1 MIACILIF
9 TDHSNNKTSDGLTLD
24 MKKIITLS
32 AIALAVLSGCGTT
45 TTSVQQQTALLSDTL
60 VISPNDTR
68 QYKTLKLANEIE
80 VILVSDPTAEKSAAA
95 LSVGVGLLHDPMS
108 QQGMAHYLEH
118 MLFLGTERYPDTK
131 GYSDFMTKNGG
142 AHNAYTW
149 LDITN
154 YMFKVNNDAYDEA
167 LDRFADFFKSPKL
180 YPEYTDKEKNAVNAE
195 WSMRREMDFFGQ
207 FKLARKM
214 MGDHPANRFLIGNL
228 ETLGDKEGSSLH
240 KETVDFYNKYYS
252 SNIMKV
258 AMISNLPLTEMEAKA
273 QKYFADIEDKKI
285 DKPTVTK
292 KLDFENVGGKR
303 VHYSPNEDVKQL
315 QLDFT
320 ITDNSDEFAVKPNRF
335 VAYLLSNEM
344 QGSPAQILRDKGWVS
359 QLSASA
365 TPTHYGNYGALT
377 VDVQLTDEG
386 MKNRETIV
394 ATIMQYIDLIKKEGV
409 DSKYFNEIRTSLNNE
424 FKFLEKGDE
433 FGYVSNLAGSM
444 QDYPLNHAIN
454 APYHYAKFDAAAIN
468 KVLKQLNADTLRIW
482 YTSKQEET
490 DSQLH
495 FYDGKYR
502 IEDISDTEIASWSK
516 PSQFALA
523 LPTVNRLLPESFA
536 IKTAQFT
543 EQKHSALVYD
553 KNGVKVWR
561 QASQNFAEQPKGL
574 VEVYLNTPDALTD
587 IKAKVLYSVWADLY
601 NLQQSKLSTEAAVAG
616 MSVGLEAS
624 NGLILS
630 MSGFTDKQ
638 DLLLAQALEN
648 INVQVTEQGFAQ
660 ALDRYQ
666 RALLNAQKQFPFYQ
680 AFDEY
685 SKLIRTGSF
694 DTDALVNTAKTLTI
708 ADFEQ
713 LKQQTFGNNELR
725 VFTFG
730 NYNQQDVD
738 AIAKALTAVLP
749 AAHKATEFA
758 RSKAWLPQPGET
770 IVLQKDI
777 DVADVA
783 IIDMTVHPIAGY
795 KQKAQAQVLQGHFST
810 IAFDKLRTEEQL
822 AYAVGGLARPIEDY
836 SAIGLFIQTPVKD
849 AQAMQARFEEFK
861 KQYAVELDN
870 MSEETF
876 AQLKNAALVSL
887 KEQPKNLSD
896 EMSPLIGDWYRENFA
911 FDSKEKLIA
920 EVEKV
925 TLADIKDYYQQ
936 TMLNPQAARLN
947 VQLRGSKFADKPF
960 ADLPKQ
966 TLVTDLQAHF
976 NGIKLQ
982 K

>member
-1 MIACILIF
+1 MDCILI
-9 TDHSNNKTSDGLTLD
+9 

-45 TTSVQQQTALLSDTL
+45 TTSLQQQTALLSDTL
-60 VISPNDTR
+60 VVSPNDTR

-118 MLFLGTERYPDTK
+118 MLFLGTDRYPDTK

-149 LDITN
+149 LDVTN
-154 YMFKVNNDAYDEA
+154 YMFKVNNDAFDEA
-167 LDRFADFFKSPKL
+167 LDRFSDFFKSPKL
-180 YPEYTDKEKNAVNAE
+180 YPEYGDKEKNAVNAE
-195 WSMRREMDFFGQ
+195 WSMRREVDYFGQ
-207 FKLARKM
+207 FKLARQM

-228 ETLGDKEGSSLH
+228 ETLGDKPGSPLN
-240 KETVDFYNKYYS
+240 KGTVDFYNKYYS

-258 AMISNLPLTEMEAKA
+258 AMISNLPLADMEAKA
-273 QKYFADIEDKKI
+273 TKYFADIEDKKI
-285 DKPTVTK
+285 EKSTVTK
-292 KLDFENVGGKR
+292 KLNFDNIGGKR
-303 VHYSPNEDVKQL
+303 VHYAPNEDIKQL

-320 ITDNSDEFAVKPNRF
+320 ITDNSDDFAVKPNRF

-344 QGSPAQILRDKGWVS
+344 KGSPAQILRDKGWVS
-359 QLSASA
+359 RLSAGA
-365 TPTHYGNYGALT
+365 TPTNYGNYGTLT
-377 VDVQLTDEG
+377 VDMQLTDEG
-386 MKNRETIV
+386 MKHREKIV
-394 ATIMQYIDLIKKEGV
+394 ATIMKYIDLIKKEGV
-409 DSKYFNEIRTSLNNE
+409 DSKYFNEIRTSLNNQ

-433 FGYVSNLAGSM
+433 FAYVSQLTGSM
-444 QDYPLNHAIN
+444 QKYPINHAID
-454 APYHYAKFDAAAIN
+454 APYYYAKFDADAIDN
-468 KVLKQLNADTLRIW
+468 VLSQLNPKTLRVW
-482 YTSKQEET
+482 YISKQEET

-502 IEDISDTEIASWSK
+502 IEDISDAEIASWDK
-516 PSQFALA
+516 PSEFDLA
-523 LPTVNRLLPESFA
+523 LPTVNNLLPENFA
-536 IKTAQFT
+536 IKTAQFAKQQHP
-543 EQKHSALVYD
+543 ELAYD

-561 QASQNFAEQPKGL
+561 QASQDFAEQPKGV
-574 VEVYLNTPDALTD
+574 VEVYINTPDALSD

-601 NLQQSKLSTEAAVAG
+601 NLQQSKLSTEASVAG
-616 MSVGLEAS
+616 MSLGLEAS

-630 MSGFTDKQ
+630 LSGFTDKQ
-638 DLLLAQALEN
+638 DALLAQALEN

-694 DTDALVNTAKTLTI
+694 DTNALIKTAETLTV

-713 LKQQTFGNNELR
+713 LKQHTFSNNELR
-725 VFTFG
+725 VFIFG
-730 NYNQQDVD
+730 NYNQQDVA
-738 AIAKALTAVLP
+738 AIAKELTDILP
-749 AAHKATEFA
+749 KNHQTTTFA

-783 IIDMTVHPIAGY
+783 IVDMTVHPIAGY
-795 KQKAQAQVLQGHFST
+795 KQKAQALVLQNHFRT
-810 IAFDKLRTEEQL
+810 VAFDKLRTEEQL
-822 AYAVGGLARPIEDY
+822 AYAVGALARPVEDY
-836 SAIGLFIQTPVKD
+836 SAIGLYIQTPVKGPKE
-849 AQAMQARFEEFK
+849 MQARFDEFK

-876 AQLKNAALVSL
+876 AQLKNATLVSL

-896 EMSPLIGDWYRENFA
+896 EMSPLISDWYRENFD
-911 FDSKEKLIA
+911 FDSKDKLIA

-925 TLADIKDYYQQ
+925 TLADIKDYYKQ
-936 TMLNPQAARLN
+936 TMLNPDAARIN

-966 TLVTDLQAHF
+966 TLVTDLQTYF

>member
-1 MIACILIF
+1 MIASPVGF
-9 TDHSNNKTSDGLTLD
+9 TDHTHKTTNMDYIPV

-45 TTSVQQQTALLSDTL
+45 TTPVQQQTSLLSDTL
-60 VISPNDTR
+60 VVSQNDNR
-68 QYKTLKLANEIE
+68 EYKTLKLANEIE
-80 VILVSDPTAEKSAAA
+80 VILVSDPSAEKSAAA

-154 YMFKVNNDAYDEA
+154 YMFKVNNDAYDEG

-252 SNIMKV
+252 ANIMKV
-258 AMISNLPLTEMEAKA
+258 AMISNLPLAEMEAKA

-292 KLDFENVGGKR
+292 KLDFDNVGGKR
-303 VHYSPNEDVKQL
+303 VHYAPNEDVKQL

-359 QLSASA
+359 QLSASSS
-365 TPTHYGNYGALT
+365 PTHYGNYGMLS
-377 VDVQLTDEG
+377 VDIQLTDEG

-394 ATIMQYIDLIKKEGV
+394 ATIMQYIDLIKREGV

-454 APYHYAKFDAAAIN
+454 APYHYAQFDADAIN
-468 KVLKQLNADTLRIW
+468 EVLAQLNAQTLRIW
-482 YTSKQEET
+482 YTSQQEKT
-490 DSQLH
+490 DSKLH

-502 IEDISDTEIASWSK
+502 IADIGESEIASWNK
-516 PSQFALA
+516 PSEFALA

-536 IKTAQFT
+536 IKTTQFS
-543 EQKHSALVYD
+543 EQKHPELTYD

-574 VEVYLNTPDALTD
+574 VEVYLNTPDALAD

-616 MSVGLEAS
+616 MSVGLEDS

-638 DLLLAQALEN
+638 NVLLAQALES
-648 INVQVTEQGFAQ
+648 IDVKVAEQGFAQ

-666 RALLNAQKQFPFYQ
+666 RDLLNAQKQFPYYQ
-680 AFDEY
+680 AFGEY
-685 SKLIRTGSF
+685 SKLVRTGSF
-694 DTDALVNTAKTLTI
+694 DTDALIKTAQTLTI
-708 ADFEQ
+708 ADFEE
-713 LKQQTFGNNELR
+713 LKNQTFSRNELR

-730 NYNQQDVD
+730 NYNQEDVE
-738 AIAKALTAVLP
+738 AIAKELTAILP
-749 AAHKATEFA
+749 KDHKSTSFT
-758 RSKAWLPQPGET
+758 RSKAWLPQVGET

-795 KQKAQAQVLQGHFST
+795 KQKAQAQVLQDHFRT
-810 IAFDKLRTEEQL
+810 IAFDKMRTEEQL
-822 AYAVGGLARPIEDY
+822 AYAVGALARSVEDY
-836 SAIGLFIQTPVKD
+836 SAIGLFIQTPVKGPKE
-849 AQAMQARFEEFK
+849 MQARFEAFK
-861 KQYAVELDN
+861 KQYAVELEA

-876 AQLKNAALVSL
+876 AQLKNATLVSL

-896 EMSPLIGDWYRENFA
+896 EMGPLIGDWYRENFD
-911 FDSKEKLIA
+911 FNSKQKLIS

-925 TLADIKDYYQQ
+925 TLADIKDYYKQ

-947 VQLRGSKFADKPF
+947 VQLRGSKFADTPF

-966 TLVTDLQAHF
+966 TLVTDLKAHF

>member
-1 MIACILIF
+1 
-9 TDHSNNKTSDGLTLD
+9 

-45 TTSVQQQTALLSDTL
+45 TTPVQQQTSLLSDTL
-60 VISPNDTR
+60 VVSPNDNR
-68 QYKTLKLANEIE
+68 EYKTLKLANEIE
-80 VILVSDPTAEKSAAA
+80 VILVSDPSAEKSAAA

-154 YMFKVNNDAYDEA
+154 YMFKVNNDAYDEG

-252 SNIMKV
+252 ANIMKV
-258 AMISNLPLTEMEAKA
+258 AMISNLPLAEMEAKA

-292 KLDFENVGGKR
+292 KLDFDNVGGKR
-303 VHYSPNEDVKQL
+303 VHYAPNEDVKQL

-359 QLSASA
+359 QLSASSS
-365 TPTHYGNYGALT
+365 PTHYGNYGMLS
-377 VDVQLTDEG
+377 VDIQLTDEG

-394 ATIMQYIDLIKKEGV
+394 ATIMQYIDLIKREGV

-454 APYHYAKFDAAAIN
+454 APYHYAQFDADAIN
-468 KVLKQLNADTLRIW
+468 EVLAQLNAQTLRIW
-482 YTSKQEET
+482 YTSQQEET
-490 DSQLH
+490 DSKLH

-502 IEDISDTEIASWSK
+502 IAEIGESEIASWNK
-516 PSQFALA
+516 PSEFALA

-536 IKTAQFT
+536 IKITQFS
-543 EQKHSALVYD
+543 EQKHPELTYD

-574 VEVYLNTPDALTD
+574 VEVYLNTPDALAD

-616 MSVGLEAS
+616 MSVGLEDS

-638 DLLLAQALEN
+638 NVLLAQALES
-648 INVQVTEQGFAQ
+648 IDVQVAEQGFAQ

-666 RALLNAQKQFPFYQ
+666 RDLLNAQKQFPYYQ
-680 AFDEY
+680 AFGEY
-685 SKLIRTGSF
+685 SKLVRTGSF
-694 DTDALVNTAKTLTI
+694 DTDALIKTAQTLTI
-708 ADFEQ
+708 ADFEE
-713 LKQQTFGNNELR
+713 LKNQTFSRNELR

-730 NYNQQDVD
+730 NYNQQDVE
-738 AIAKALTAVLP
+738 AIAKELTAILP
-749 AAHKATEFA
+749 KDHKSTSFT
-758 RSKAWLPQPGET
+758 RSKAWLPQVGET

-795 KQKAQAQVLQGHFST
+795 KQKAQAQVLQDHFRT
-810 IAFDKLRTEEQL
+810 IAFDKMRTEEQL
-822 AYAVGGLARPIEDY
+822 AYAVGALARSVEDY
-836 SAIGLFIQTPVKD
+836 SAIGLFIQTPVKGPKE
-849 AQAMQARFEEFK
+849 MQARFEAFK
-861 KQYAVELDN
+861 KQYAVELEA

-876 AQLKNAALVSL
+876 AQLKNATLVSL

-896 EMSPLIGDWYRENFA
+896 EMGPLIGDWYRENFD
-911 FDSKEKLIA
+911 FNSKQKLIS

-925 TLADIKDYYQQ
+925 TLADIKDYYKQ

-947 VQLRGSKFADKPF
+947 VQLRGSKFADTPF

-966 TLVTDLQAHF
+966 TLVTDLKAHF

>member
-1 MIACILIF
+1 MDHIL
-9 TDHSNNKTSDGLTLD
+9 N

-45 TTSVQQQTALLSDTL
+45 TTAVQQQTSLLSDTL

-80 VILVSDPTAEKSAAA
+80 VILVSDPTAEKSAAS
-95 LSVGVGLLHDPMS
+95 LSVGVGLLHDPIS

-118 MLFLGTERYPDTK
+118 MLFLGTDRYPDTK

-154 YMFKVNNDAYDEA
+154 YMFEVNNDAYDEA

-207 FKLARKM
+207 FKLARQM

-258 AMISNLPLTEMEAKA
+258 AMISNLPLAEMEAKA

-285 DKPTVTK
+285 DKPTVTT
-292 KLDFENVGGKR
+292 KLDFDNVGGKR
-303 VHYSPNEDVKQL
+303 VHYAPNEDVKEL

-320 ITDNSDEFAVKPNRF
+320 ITDNSNEFAVKPNRF

-359 QLSASA
+359 QLSAGA
-365 TPTHYGNYGALT
+365 APTQYGNYGALT
-377 VDVQLTDEG
+377 VNVQLTDEG

-424 FKFLEKGDE
+424 FQFLEKGDE
-433 FGYVSNLAGSM
+433 FGYVSNLTGSM
-444 QDYPLNHAIN
+444 QDYPLNHVIN
-454 APYHYAKFDAAAIN
+454 APFYYAKFDAAAIN
-468 KVLKQLNADTLRIW
+468 NVLAQLNADTLRIW
-482 YTSKQEET
+482 YTSQQEET

-502 IEDISDTEIASWSK
+502 IEDISDAEIASWSK

-536 IKTAQFT
+536 IKTAQFA
-543 EQKHSALVYD
+543 EQKHPKLVYD

-587 IKAKVLYSVWADLY
+587 IKAKVLYSVWSDLF

-638 DLLLAQALEN
+638 NVLLAQALTN
-648 INVQVTEQGFAQ
+648 IDVQVTEQGFAQ

-666 RALLNAQKQFPFYQ
+666 RDLLNAQKQFPYYQ
-680 AFDEY
+680 AFGEY

-694 DTDALVNTAKTLTI
+694 DTDALINTAKALSI

-713 LKQQTFGNNELR
+713 LKQHTFANNEMR
-725 VFTFG
+725 VFTYG
-730 NYNQQDVD
+730 NYNQSDVE
-738 AIAKALTAVLP
+738 AIAKELTAVLP
-749 AAHKATEFA
+749 AAHKSTEFA

-810 IAFDKLRTEEQL
+810 VAFDKLRTEEQL

-849 AQAMQARFEEFK
+849 VKTMQARFEEFK
-861 KQYAVELDN
+861 MQYAVELDN

-876 AQLKNAALVSL
+876 EQLKNAVLVSL
-887 KEQPKNLSD
+887 KQQPKNLSD
-896 EMSPLIGDWYRENFA
+896 EMGPLIGDWYRENFD
-911 FDSKEKLIA
+911 FDSKDKLIA

>member
-1 MIACILIF
+1 
-9 TDHSNNKTSDGLTLD
+9 

-45 TTSVQQQTALLSDTL
+45 TTPVQQQTSLLSDTL
-60 VISPNDTR
+60 VVSPNDNR
-68 QYKTLKLANEIE
+68 EYKTLKLANEIE
-80 VILVSDPTAEKSAAA
+80 VILVSDPSAEKSAAA

-154 YMFKVNNDAYDEA
+154 YMFKVNNDAYDEG

-252 SNIMKV
+252 ANIMKV
-258 AMISNLPLTEMEAKA
+258 AMISNLPLAEMEAKA

-292 KLDFENVGGKR
+292 KLDFDNVGGKR
-303 VHYSPNEDVKQL
+303 VHYAPNEDVKQL

-359 QLSASA
+359 QLSASSS
-365 TPTHYGNYGALT
+365 PTHYGNYGMLS
-377 VDVQLTDEG
+377 VDIQLTDEG

-394 ATIMQYIDLIKKEGV
+394 ATIMQYIDLIKREGV

-454 APYHYAKFDAAAIN
+454 APYHYAQFDADAIN
-468 KVLKQLNADTLRIW
+468 EVLAQLNAQTLRIW
-482 YTSKQEET
+482 YTSQQEET
-490 DSQLH
+490 DSKLH

-502 IEDISDTEIASWSK
+502 IADIGESEIASWNK
-516 PSQFALA
+516 PSEFALA

-536 IKTAQFT
+536 IKTTQFS
-543 EQKHSALVYD
+543 EQKHPELTYD

-574 VEVYLNTPDALTD
+574 VEVYLNTPDALVD

-616 MSVGLEAS
+616 MSVGLEDS

-638 DLLLAQALEN
+638 NVLLAQALES
-648 INVQVTEQGFAQ
+648 IDVQVAEQGFAQ

-666 RALLNAQKQFPFYQ
+666 RDLLNAQKQFPYYQ
-680 AFDEY
+680 AFGEY
-685 SKLIRTGSF
+685 SKLVRTGSF
-694 DTDALVNTAKTLTI
+694 DTDALIKTAQTLTI
-708 ADFEQ
+708 ADFEE
-713 LKQQTFGNNELR
+713 LKNQTFSRNELR

-730 NYNQQDVD
+730 NYNQQDVE
-738 AIAKALTAVLP
+738 AIAKELTAILP
-749 AAHKATEFA
+749 KDHKSTSFT
-758 RSKAWLPQPGET
+758 RSKAWLPQVGET

-795 KQKAQAQVLQGHFST
+795 KQKAQAQVLQDHFRT
-810 IAFDKLRTEEQL
+810 IAFDKMRTEEQL
-822 AYAVGGLARPIEDY
+822 AYAVGALARSVEDY
-836 SAIGLFIQTPVKD
+836 SAIGLFIQTPVKGPKE
-849 AQAMQARFEEFK
+849 MQARFEAFK
-861 KQYAVELDN
+861 KQYAVELEA

-876 AQLKNAALVSL
+876 AQLKNATLVSL

-896 EMSPLIGDWYRENFA
+896 EMGPLIGDWYRENFD
-911 FDSKEKLIA
+911 FNSKQKLIS

-925 TLADIKDYYQQ
+925 TLADIKDYYKQ

-947 VQLRGSKFADKPF
+947 VQLRGSKFADTPF

-966 TLVTDLQAHF
+966 TLVTDLKAHF

>member
-1 MIACILIF
+1 
-9 TDHSNNKTSDGLTLD
+9 

-45 TTSVQQQTALLSDTL
+45 TTPVQQQTSLLSDTL
-60 VISPNDTR
+60 VVSPNDNR
-68 QYKTLKLANEIE
+68 EYKTLKLANEIE
-80 VILVSDPTAEKSAAA
+80 VILVSDPSAEKSAAA

-154 YMFKVNNDAYDEA
+154 YMFKVNNDAYDEG

-252 SNIMKV
+252 ANIMKV
-258 AMISNLPLTEMEAKA
+258 AMISNLPLAEMEAKA

-292 KLDFENVGGKR
+292 KLDFDNVGGKR
-303 VHYSPNEDVKQL
+303 VHYAPNEDVKQL

-359 QLSASA
+359 QLSASSS
-365 TPTHYGNYGALT
+365 PTHYGNYGMLS
-377 VDVQLTDEG
+377 VDIQLTDEG

-394 ATIMQYIDLIKKEGV
+394 ATIMQYIDLIKREGV

-454 APYHYAKFDAAAIN
+454 APYHYAQFDADAIN
-468 KVLKQLNADTLRIW
+468 EVLAQLNAQTLRIW
-482 YTSKQEET
+482 YTSQQEET
-490 DSQLH
+490 DSKLH

-502 IEDISDTEIASWSK
+502 IAEIGESEIASWNK
-516 PSQFALA
+516 PSEFALA

-536 IKTAQFT
+536 IKTTQFS
-543 EQKHSALVYD
+543 EQKHPELTYD

-574 VEVYLNTPDALTD
+574 VEVYLNTPDALVD

-616 MSVGLEAS
+616 MSVGLEDS

-638 DLLLAQALEN
+638 NVLLAQALES
-648 INVQVTEQGFAQ
+648 IDVQVAEQGFAQ

-666 RALLNAQKQFPFYQ
+666 RDLLNAQKQFPYYQ
-680 AFDEY
+680 AFGEY
-685 SKLIRTGSF
+685 SKLVRTGSF
-694 DTDALVNTAKTLTI
+694 DTDALIKTAQALTI
-708 ADFEQ
+708 ADFEE
-713 LKQQTFGNNELR
+713 LKNQTFSRNELR

-730 NYNQQDVD
+730 NYNQQDVE
-738 AIAKALTAVLP
+738 AIAKELTAILP
-749 AAHKATEFA
+749 KDHKSTSFT
-758 RSKAWLPQPGET
+758 RSKAWLPQVGET

-795 KQKAQAQVLQGHFST
+795 KQKAQAQVLQDHFRT
-810 IAFDKLRTEEQL
+810 IAFDKMRTEEQL
-822 AYAVGGLARPIEDY
+822 AYAVGALARSVEDY
-836 SAIGLFIQTPVKD
+836 SAIGLFIQTPVKGPKE
-849 AQAMQARFEEFK
+849 MQARFEAFK
-861 KQYAVELDN
+861 KQYAVELEA

-876 AQLKNAALVSL
+876 AQLKNATLVSL

-896 EMSPLIGDWYRENFA
+896 EMGPLIGDWYRENFD
-911 FDSKEKLIA
+911 FNSKQKLIS

-925 TLADIKDYYQQ
+925 TLADIKDYYKQ

-947 VQLRGSKFADKPF
+947 VQLRGSKFADTPF

-966 TLVTDLQAHF
+966 TLVTDLKAHF

>member
-1 MIACILIF
+1 
-9 TDHSNNKTSDGLTLD
+9 
-24 MKKIITLS
+24 
-32 AIALAVLSGCGTT
+32 
-45 TTSVQQQTALLSDTL
+45 
-60 VISPNDTR
+60 
-68 QYKTLKLANEIE
+68 
-80 VILVSDPTAEKSAAA
+80 
-95 LSVGVGLLHDPMS
+95 
-108 QQGMAHYLEH
+108 
-118 MLFLGTERYPDTK
+118 
-131 GYSDFMTKNGG
+131 
-142 AHNAYTW
+142 
-149 LDITN
+149 
-154 YMFKVNNDAYDEA
+154 
-167 LDRFADFFKSPKL
+167 
-180 YPEYTDKEKNAVNAE
+180 
-195 WSMRREMDFFGQ
+195 
-207 FKLARKM
+207 
-214 MGDHPANRFLIGNL
+214 
-228 ETLGDKEGSSLH
+228 
-240 KETVDFYNKYYS
+240 
-252 SNIMKV
+252 
-258 AMISNLPLTEMEAKA
+258 
-273 QKYFADIEDKKI
+273 
-285 DKPTVTK
+285 
-292 KLDFENVGGKR
+292 
-303 VHYSPNEDVKQL
+303 
-315 QLDFT
+315 
-320 ITDNSDEFAVKPNRF
+320 
-335 VAYLLSNEM
+335 
-344 QGSPAQILRDKGWVS
+344 
-359 QLSASA
+359 
-365 TPTHYGNYGALT
+365 
-377 VDVQLTDEG
+377 
-386 MKNRETIV
+386 
-394 ATIMQYIDLIKKEGV
+394 
-409 DSKYFNEIRTSLNNE
+409 
-424 FKFLEKGDE
+424 
-433 FGYVSNLAGSM
+433 
-444 QDYPLNHAIN
+444 
-454 APYHYAKFDAAAIN
+454 
-468 KVLKQLNADTLRIW
+468 
-482 YTSKQEET
+482 
-490 DSQLH
+490 
-495 FYDGKYR
+495 
-502 IEDISDTEIASWSK
+502 
-516 PSQFALA
+516 
-523 LPTVNRLLPESFA
+523 
-536 IKTAQFT
+536 
-543 EQKHSALVYD
+543 
-553 KNGVKVWR
+553 
-561 QASQNFAEQPKGL
+561 
-574 VEVYLNTPDALTD
+574 LTD

-630 MSGFTDKQ
+630 LSGFTDKQ

-648 INVQVTEQGFAQ
+648 INVKVTEQGFAQ

-730 NYNQQDVD
+730 NYNQQDVES
-738 AIAKALTAVLP
+738 IAKALTAVLP

-758 RSKAWLPQPGET
+758 RSKTWLPQPGET

-966 TLVTDLQAHF
+966 TKVTDLQTYF

>member
-1 MIACILIF
+1 MIASPVGF
-9 TDHSNNKTSDGLTLD
+9 TDHTHKTTNMDYIPV

-45 TTSVQQQTALLSDTL
+45 TTPVQQQTSLLSDTL
-60 VISPNDTR
+60 VVSPNDNR
-68 QYKTLKLANEIE
+68 EYKTLKLANEIE
-80 VILVSDPTAEKSAAA
+80 VILVSDPSAEKSAAA

-154 YMFKVNNDAYDEA
+154 YMFKVNNDAYDEG

-252 SNIMKV
+252 ANIMKV
-258 AMISNLPLTEMEAKA
+258 AMISNLPLAEMEAKA

-292 KLDFENVGGKR
+292 KLDFDNVGGKR
-303 VHYSPNEDVKQL
+303 VHYAPNEDVKQL

-359 QLSASA
+359 QLSASSS
-365 TPTHYGNYGALT
+365 PTHYGNYGMLS
-377 VDVQLTDEG
+377 VDIQLTDEG

-394 ATIMQYIDLIKKEGV
+394 ATIMQYIDLIKREGV

-454 APYHYAKFDAAAIN
+454 APYHYAQFDADAIN
-468 KVLKQLNADTLRIW
+468 EVLAQLNAQTLRIW
-482 YTSKQEET
+482 YTSQQEET
-490 DSQLH
+490 DSKLH

-502 IEDISDTEIASWSK
+502 IAEIGESEIASWNK
-516 PSQFALA
+516 PSEFALA

-536 IKTAQFT
+536 IKTTQFS
-543 EQKHSALVYD
+543 EQKHPELTYD

-574 VEVYLNTPDALTD
+574 VEVYLNTPDALVD

-616 MSVGLEAS
+616 MSVGLEDS

-638 DLLLAQALEN
+638 NVLLAQALES
-648 INVQVTEQGFAQ
+648 IDVQVAEQGFAQ

-666 RALLNAQKQFPFYQ
+666 RDLLNAQKQFPYYQ
-680 AFDEY
+680 AFGEY
-685 SKLIRTGSF
+685 SKLVRTGSF
-694 DTDALVNTAKTLTI
+694 DTDALIKTAQALTI
-708 ADFEQ
+708 ADFEE
-713 LKQQTFGNNELR
+713 LKNQTFSRNELR

-730 NYNQQDVD
+730 NYNQQDVE
-738 AIAKALTAVLP
+738 AIAKELTAILP
-749 AAHKATEFA
+749 KDHKSTSFT
-758 RSKAWLPQPGET
+758 RSKAWLPQVGET

-795 KQKAQAQVLQGHFST
+795 KQKAQAQVLQDHFRT
-810 IAFDKLRTEEQL
+810 IAFDKMRTEEQL
-822 AYAVGGLARPIEDY
+822 AYAVGALARSVEDY
-836 SAIGLFIQTPVKD
+836 SAIGLFIQTPVKGPKE
-849 AQAMQARFEEFK
+849 MQARFEAFK
-861 KQYAVELDN
+861 KQYAVELEA

-876 AQLKNAALVSL
+876 AQLKNATLVSL

-896 EMSPLIGDWYRENFA
+896 EMGPLIGDWYRENFD
-911 FDSKEKLIA
+911 FNSKQKLIS

-925 TLADIKDYYQQ
+925 TLADIKDYYKQ

-947 VQLRGSKFADKPF
+947 VQLRGSKFADTPF

-966 TLVTDLQAHF
+966 TLVTDLKAHF

>member
-1 MIACILIF
+1 MIASPVGF
-9 TDHSNNKTSDGLTLD
+9 TDHTHKTTNMDYIPV

-45 TTSVQQQTALLSDTL
+45 TTPVQQQTSLLSDTL
-60 VISPNDTR
+60 VVSPNDNR
-68 QYKTLKLANEIE
+68 EYKTLKLANEIE
-80 VILVSDPTAEKSAAA
+80 VILVSDPSAEKSAAA

-154 YMFKVNNDAYDEA
+154 YMFKVNNDAYDEG

-252 SNIMKV
+252 ANIMKV
-258 AMISNLPLTEMEAKA
+258 AMISNLPLAEMEAKA

-292 KLDFENVGGKR
+292 KLDFDNVGGKR
-303 VHYSPNEDVKQL
+303 VHYAPNEDVKQL

-359 QLSASA
+359 QLSASSS
-365 TPTHYGNYGALT
+365 PTHYGNYGMLS
-377 VDVQLTDEG
+377 VDIQLTDEG

-394 ATIMQYIDLIKKEGV
+394 ATIMQYIDLIKREGV

-454 APYHYAKFDAAAIN
+454 APYHYAQFDADAIN
-468 KVLKQLNADTLRIW
+468 EVLAQLNAQTLRIW
-482 YTSKQEET
+482 YTSQQEKT
-490 DSQLH
+490 DSKLH

-502 IEDISDTEIASWSK
+502 IADIGESEIASWNK
-516 PSQFALA
+516 PSEFALA

-536 IKTAQFT
+536 IKTTQFS
-543 EQKHSALVYD
+543 EQKHPELTYD

-574 VEVYLNTPDALTD
+574 VEVYLNTPDALAD

-616 MSVGLEAS
+616 MSVGLEDS

-638 DLLLAQALEN
+638 NVLLAQALES
-648 INVQVTEQGFAQ
+648 IDVKVAEQGFAQ

-666 RALLNAQKQFPFYQ
+666 RDLLNAQKQFPYYQ
-680 AFDEY
+680 AFGEY
-685 SKLIRTGSF
+685 SKLVRTGSF
-694 DTDALVNTAKTLTI
+694 DTDALIKTAQTLTI
-708 ADFEQ
+708 ADFEE
-713 LKQQTFGNNELR
+713 LKNQTFSRNELR

-730 NYNQQDVD
+730 NYNQEDVE
-738 AIAKALTAVLP
+738 AIAKELTAILP
-749 AAHKATEFA
+749 KDHKSTSFT
-758 RSKAWLPQPGET
+758 RSKAWLPQVGET

-795 KQKAQAQVLQGHFST
+795 KQKAQAQVLQDHFRT
-810 IAFDKLRTEEQL
+810 IAFDKMRTEEQL
-822 AYAVGGLARPIEDY
+822 AYAVGALARSVEDY
-836 SAIGLFIQTPVKD
+836 SAIGLFIQTPVKGPKE
-849 AQAMQARFEEFK
+849 MQARFEAFK
-861 KQYAVELDN
+861 KQYAVELEA

-876 AQLKNAALVSL
+876 AQLKNATLVSL

-896 EMSPLIGDWYRENFA
+896 EMGPLIGDWYRENFD
-911 FDSKEKLIA
+911 FNSKQKLIS

-925 TLADIKDYYQQ
+925 TLADIKDYYKQ

-947 VQLRGSKFADKPF
+947 VQLRGSKFADTPF
-960 ADLPKQ
+960 ADLRKQ
-966 TLVTDLQAHF
+966 TLVTDLKAHF

>member
-1 MIACILIF
+1 M
-9 TDHSNNKTSDGLTLD
+9 DQRPV
-24 MKKIITLS
+24 MKKIIGFS
-32 AIALAVLSGCGTT
+32 AIALAVLSGCTT
-45 TTSVQQQTALLSDTL
+45 TAPVKEKTNLLSDTL
-60 VISPNDTR
+60 VVSPNDTR
-68 QYKTLKLANEIE
+68 QYKTLKLSNEIE
-80 VILVSDPTAEKSAAA
+80 VILVSDPSAEKSAAA

-131 GYSDFMTKNGG
+131 DYSDFMTKNGG

-195 WSMRREMDFFGQ
+195 WSMRREVDFFGQ

-214 MGDHPANRFLIGNL
+214 MGEHPANRFLIGNL

-258 AMISNLPLTEMEAKA
+258 AMISNLPLADMQAKA

-285 DKPTVTK
+285 DKPTVTD
-292 KLDFENVGGKR
+292 KLDFDNIGGKR
-303 VHYSPNEDVKQL
+303 VHYAPNEDVKQL

-320 ITDNSDEFAVKPNRF
+320 ITDNSDAFAVKPNRY

-344 QGSPAQILRDKGWVS
+344 PGSPAQILRDKGWVS
-359 QLSASA
+359 QLSASS

-377 VDVQLTDEG
+377 VDIQLTDEG
-386 MKNRETIV
+386 MKNREKIT
-394 ATIMQYIDLIKKEGV
+394 ATVMQYIDLIKREGV
-409 DSKYFNEIRTSLNNE
+409 DSKYFSEIKTSLNNQ

-433 FGYVSNLAGSM
+433 FNYVSALTGSM
-444 QDYPLNHAIN
+444 QEYPLNHAIN
-454 APYHYAKFDAAAIN
+454 APYYYAKFDAVAVN
-468 KVLKQLNADTLRIW
+468 NVLEQLNPETLRVW
-482 YTSKQEET
+482 YVSQEEDT

-495 FYDGKYR
+495 FYGGKYR
-502 IEDISDTEIASWSK
+502 IEDISDAEIASWSQ
-516 PSQFALA
+516 PSEFALA
-523 LPTVNRLLPESFA
+523 LPTVNQLLPESFA
-536 IKTAQFT
+536 IKTSQYS
-543 EQKHSALVYD
+543 EQQHPALAYD
-553 KNGVKVWR
+553 KNGVKIWR
-561 QASQNFAEQPKGL
+561 QASQRFSEQPKGL
-574 VEVYLNTPDALTD
+574 VEVYINTPDALEE
-587 IKAKVLYSVWADLY
+587 IKASVLYAVWADLY
-601 NLQQSKLSTEAAVAG
+601 NLQLSELSTEAAVAG
-616 MSVGLEAS
+616 MSVNLQAS

-630 MSGFTDKQ
+630 MGGFTDKQ
-638 DLLLAQALEN
+638 NVLLGQALES
-648 INVQVTEQGFAQ
+648 INVQTTAQGFTQ
-660 ALDRYQ
+660 ALDRYK
-666 RALLNAQKQFPFYQ
+666 RNLLNKQKQFPFYQ

-685 SKLIRTGSF
+685 AKLTRTGSF
-694 DTDALVNTAKTLTI
+694 DTDALINAADSLTL
-708 ADFEQ
+708 ADFTN
-713 LKQQTFGNNELR
+713 LKQRTFSNNELR

-730 NYNQQDVD
+730 NYNQQDID
-738 AIAKALTAVLP
+738 AIAKELTDVLP
-749 AAHKATEFA
+749 SNHQSTDFA

-783 IIDMTVHPIAGY
+783 IIDMTVHPVAGY
-795 KQKAQAQVLQGHFST
+795 KQKAQAQVLQDHFRT
-810 IAFDKLRTEEQL
+810 VAFDKMRTEEQL
-822 AYAVGGLARPIEDY
+822 AYAVGALARPIENY
-836 SAIGLFIQTPVKD
+836 SAIGLFIQTPVKGPKE
-849 AQAMQARFEEFK
+849 MQTRFDEFK
-861 KQYAVELDN
+861 RQYAVELDN
-870 MSEETF
+870 MTEETF
-876 AQLKNAALVSL
+876 AQLKNATLVSL
-887 KEQPKNLSD
+887 KEQPKNLDD
-896 EMSPLIGDWYRENFA
+896 EMAPLIGDWYRENFE

-920 EVEKV
+920 EVEQV
-925 TLADIKDYYQQ
+925 TLADVKDYYKQ
-936 TMLNPQAARLN
+936 TMLNPNAARLN

-966 TLVTDLQAHF
+966 TLVSDLEAHF

>member
-1 MIACILIF
+1 MRHTF
-9 TDHSNNKTSDGLTLD
+9 NGNK
-24 MKKIITLS
+24 MKKFIGFS
-32 AIALAVLSGCGTT
+32 AIALAVLSGCSN
-45 TTSVQQQTALLSDTL
+45 TSSVSQAPQTVLLSDSL
-60 VISPNDTR
+60 VVSPNDNR
-68 QYKTLKLANEIE
+68 EYKTLKLANDIE
-80 VILVSDPTAEKSAAA
+80 VILVSDPSAEKSAAA

-154 YMFKVNNDAYDEA
+154 YMFKINNDAFDEG
-167 LDRFADFFKSPKL
+167 LDRFADFFKAPKL

-214 MGDHPANRFLIGNL
+214 MGEHPANRFLIGNL

-258 AMISNLPLTEMEAKA
+258 ALISNLSIAAMEQKA
-273 QKYFADIEDKKI
+273 QKYFADIKNKNIE
-285 DKPTVTK
+285 KPTVTA
-292 KLDFENVGGKR
+292 KLNFDNAGGKR
-303 VHYSPNEDVKQL
+303 VFYAPNEDVKQL

-320 ITDNSDEFAVKPNRF
+320 ISNNNNEFALKPNRF

-344 QGSPAQILRDKGWVS
+344 PGSPAQILRDKGWVS

-365 TPTHYGNYGALT
+365 VPTHYGNYGSLN
-377 VDVQLTDEG
+377 VNVELTDTG
-386 MKNRETIV
+386 MQNRETIV
-394 ATIMQYIDLIKKEGV
+394 ATIMQYIELIKKEGV
-409 DSKYFNEIRTSLNNE
+409 DSKYFNEIRTSLNNQ

-433 FGYVSNLAGSM
+433 FNYVSTLTQSM

-454 APYHYAKFDAAAIN
+454 APYYYAKFDADSVN

-482 YTSKQEET
+482 YVSQQEET

-502 IEDISDTEIASWSK
+502 ISDISAQEVASWNK
-516 PSQFALA
+516 ASQFNLA
-523 LPTVNRLLPESFA
+523 LPSVNNLLPENFA
-536 IKTAQFT
+536 IKTQAFKQ
-543 EQKHSALVYD
+543 QKSPELAYD
-553 KNGVKVWR
+553 KNGVKIWR
-561 QASQNFAEQPKGL
+561 QASQKFAEQPKGL
-574 VEVYLNTPDALTD
+574 VEVYINTQPGLNDV
-587 IKAKVLYSVWADLY
+587 KAEVLYSVWADLY
-601 NLQQSKLSTEAAVAG
+601 NIQQSQLSTEAAIAG
-616 MSVGLEAS
+616 MSVNLAPS
-624 NGLILS
+624 NGLVLS

-638 DLLLAQALEN
+638 NVLLKQALSGLN
-648 INVQVTEQGFAQ
+648 SDISGQ
-660 ALDRYQ
+660 AFNQAVDRFK
-666 RALLNAQKQFPFYQ
+666 RNLLNQQKQFPYAQ
-680 AFDEY
+680 AFAEY
-685 SKLIRTGSF
+685 TKLSRTGSF
-694 DTDALVNTAKTLTI
+694 DTDTLISTANTLTL
-708 ADFEQ
+708 ADFNA
-713 LKQQTFGNNELR
+713 LKQNTFANNDLR
-725 VFTFG
+725 VFSYG
-730 NYNQQDVD
+730 NYNQQDIA
-738 AIAKALTAVLP
+738 AIASELSAILP
-749 AAHKATEFA
+749 SNYKHTEFA

-783 IIDMTVHPIAGY
+783 MVDMTVHPTPGY
-795 KQKAQAQVLQGHFST
+795 KQKAQAAVLQGHFRT
-810 IAFDKLRTEEQL
+810 IAFDKMRTEEQL
-822 AYAVGGLARPIEDY
+822 AYAVGALARPIEDY
-836 SAIGLFIQTPVKD
+836 SAIGLFIQTPVKGPKEI
-849 AQAMQARFEEFK
+849 QTRFDLFK
-861 KQYAVELDN
+861 KEYAVELDN

-876 AQLKNAALVSL
+876 AQLKNATLVSL

-896 EMSPLIGDWYRENFA
+896 EMSPLLNDWYRENFN
-911 FDSKEKLIA
+911 FDSKQQLIN

-925 TLADIKDYYQQ
+925 TLSDIKDYYQQ
-936 TMLNPQAARLN
+936 TMLNPNAARLN
-947 VQLRGSKFADKPF
+947 VQLRGTKFIESDF
-960 ADLPKQ
+960 ADLPNQ
-966 TLVTDLQAHF
+966 TKITTLDAYY